1 MSVKKVAD
9 IVGEIAAASREQSAG
24 IEQVNEAVMQM
35 DGMTQQNAALIE
47 EASAASGAM
56 AEQANRLVET
66 MSAYRLG
73 TSIGGADPSGRRS
86 KIRFVA

>member
-1 MSVKKVAD
+1 
-9 IVGEIAAASREQSAG
+9 
-24 IEQVNEAVMQM
+24 MQM

-56 AEQANRLVET
+56 AQQANLLVET

-73 TSIGGADPSGRRS
+73 NPAGGADPAGRRQ
-86 KIRFVA
+86 KMRVVA